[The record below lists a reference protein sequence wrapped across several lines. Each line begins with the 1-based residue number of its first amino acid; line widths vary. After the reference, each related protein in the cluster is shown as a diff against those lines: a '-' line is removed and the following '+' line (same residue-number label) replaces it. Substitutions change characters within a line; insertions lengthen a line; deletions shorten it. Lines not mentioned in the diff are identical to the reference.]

1 MKIIRDGVEIE
12 LTDPELAEACK
23 EYAHLCHCDDV
34 ESSLL
39 EWCDKNGIAR
49 ERICEDTLNE
59 IIDEYEERLWW
70 HEEDNRESIAKN
82 TIERYLDPDDYKE
95 E

>member
-1 MKIIRDGVEIE
+1 MKIVRDGKEFE
-12 LTDPELAEACK
+12 LTDPELAEACM

-39 EWCDKNGIAR
+39 EWCDENGVAR
-49 ERICEDTLNE
+49 ERIDEDTLNE

-70 HEEDNRESIAKN
+70 HEEDNRESIAAN
-82 TIERYLDPDDYKE
+82 TIERFLDPDDYME